1 MVDVKNAGAAFGC
14 SSVSLPSDRLGRYL
28 HLVLFENSQDL
39 FGPNFPELADLDDAC
54 LALFRDTLG
63 GCRELDDEHFQAI
76 EDLQRRSEEHTSE
89 LQSLMRISY
98 AVFCLKNK
106 NSLSVTHILTI
117 AFYQHKQLLHIHIRV
132 AKTHHT
138 RQKHPL

>member
-76 EDLQRRSEEHTSE
+76 EDLPRIDRKSVVKGERWSVRVDLGGRRITKK
-89 LQSLMRISY
+89 Q
-98 AVFCLKNK
+98 KP
-106 NSLSVTHILTI
+106 TI
-117 AFYQHKQLLHIHIRV
+117 
-132 AKTHHT
+132 KTT
-138 RQKHPL
+138 

>member
-1 MVDVKNAGAAFGC
+1 MVDVNNAGAAFGC

-54 LALFRDTLG
+54 LALFSDTLG

-76 EDLQRRSEEHTSE
+76 EALRRSSEERREGKEGDSKCRSRWWRVIE
-89 LQSLMRISY
+89 K
-98 AVFCLKNK
+98 KN
-106 NSLSVTHILTI
+106 
-117 AFYQHKQLLHIHIRV
+117 
-132 AKTHHT
+132 
-138 RQKHPL
+138 

>member
-1 MVDVKNAGAAFGC
+1 MYRPPPASTSYATCFPFTTLFRSAHFLELRMVDVKNAGAAFGC

-76 EDLQRRSEEHTSE
+76 EDLQRIDRKSNR
-89 LQSLMRISY
+89 L
-98 AVFCLKNK
+98 
-106 NSLSVTHILTI
+106 NSSHYC
-117 AFYQHKQLLHIHIRV
+117 A
-132 AKTHHT
+132 
-138 RQKHPL
+138 

>member
-1 MVDVKNAGAAFGC
+1 MRDGVWSSYVCSSDLMVNVKNPGAAFGC

-76 EDLQRRSEEHTSE
+76 EDLQRIEIGRAH
-89 LQSLMRISY
+89 
-98 AVFCLKNK
+98 V
-106 NSLSVTHILTI
+106 
-117 AFYQHKQLLHIHIRV
+117 
-132 AKTHHT
+132 
-138 RQKHPL
+138 